1 MATALER
8 LERAQQGDQQPQPQQ
23 SPQPERREVPA
34 DVIETRQQDIF
45 PGSAG
50 PAPSNL
56 EVGEAPDTSEVTSQF
71 LRGIANSAAT
81 AVGGVGPIPGGPSA
95 GEVVH
100 RGGFPSTGQE
110 IAEATG
116 GTVAT
121 GEPETALGRGARFGG
136 AALGM
141 APMLGGGAQMVTR
154 SATQGGPL
162 AQRVLRG
169 ARNIV
174 AEGGEAARRRPV
186 RFGVE
191 ETAAGA
197 GAGAGG
203 FFVEEALPDSTAA
216 RVIGELAGGV
226 AAQGPLVRTATR
238 GVEAAGRAMRRPFT
252 ESGSQ
257 RRAAQSVQGVQTP
270 AEQGRGTAG
279 LDEPTTIDPETG
291 QPVLTPPQR
300 TDTPGSVA
308 LERSVREGDSAG
320 ALERNE
326 QLARANRV
334 LQERTRG
341 MGAGG
346 TAEDTAGTIQE
357 GQSELLQSMNQRL
370 RETADRIDQRIR
382 ELGSGADREAANRI
396 AREEVNTAL
405 DSARRQERQ
414 LFGRVDDNVAVP
426 STNTRNAL
434 DEITADLGQDQME
447 DIPRRARLRLNPD
460 SDRFIGDS
468 TNVREMRSLQSK
480 LREESRVARSEGKF
494 NKARI
499 SDDLADSIT
508 EDLSAAGEQSETLRE
523 AVNFSRSVN
532 QRFRRGATGEILG
545 RKSTGEERVRPGE
558 TLERTIGSG
567 GPSGR
572 EAMDEIRSALDDPEI
587 SARTQ
592 TTSDEFN
599 RAAGDFVRQ
608 RFIRQAVQDG
618 ELNPRAAQGFL
629 RENDELLTRM
639 PEVRDELQSAVQE
652 GNVQRVL
659 QKRRQSTRTSDPNV
673 SRATLFIQKGP
684 QRAFTEITDDSPEV
698 AAREAQNL
706 LNRARKDPSGKAVA
720 GLKGGYTDFL
730 LRPSS
735 QRDAAGEALID
746 GNALRDRRQ
755 NPSVQAVEKRIFSD
769 EERGRLDEITRDF
782 VRLQRARESGRIQ
795 DLDVQDKAGFIRRSI
810 VRIAGAGAGRNAAAA
825 TGSGGTVQIP
835 GQVAEA
841 FDRLANAGFQDPAG
855 RLLRDAV
862 RDEKLWRD
870 LMQAEVTPDGQ
881 LPKNARD
888 RLNAWVAGIASEET
902 QPEVS
907 VGQPEVVDDRQ
918 QQTGQ
923 QPTGNPLERLENAR
937 ERAGERRQ

>member
-95 GEVVH
+95 GEVVR

-141 APMLGGGAQMVTR
+141 APMLGGGAQMVRR
-154 SATQGGPL
+154 SVETGGTVP
-162 AQRVLRG
+162 QRLLRWV
-169 ARNIV
+169 RNRA

-197 GAGAGG
+197 GAGVGG
-203 FFVEEALPDSTAA
+203 YFVEEALPDSTAA
-216 RVIGELAGGV
+216 RVIGELVGGV
-226 AAQGPLVRTATR
+226 AAQGPLVRA
-238 GVEAAGRAMRRPFT
+238 GFHAMDAAGRHIREPFS

-257 RRAAQSVQGVQTP
+257 RRAAQSVQGVQTA

-308 LERSVREGDSAG
+308 LERSVREGDSTG
-320 ALERNE
+320 SLERNE
-326 QLARANRV
+326 QLSRANRV

-357 GQSELLQSMNQRL
+357 GQGELLQSMNRRL

-396 AREEVNTAL
+396 AEEEAEQAL
-405 DSARRQERQ
+405 KFANRQEGQ
-414 LFGRVDDNVAVP
+414 LFRRVDDNLAVP
-426 STNTRNAL
+426 STNARDAM
-434 DEITADLGQDQME
+434 DEATADLGQDQLE

-460 SDRFIGDS
+460 SDNFIGDS
-468 TNVREMRSLQSK
+468 TNVKEMRSLQSK
-480 LREESRVARSEGKF
+480 LREEGRIARSEGKF
-494 NKARI
+494 NSARI
-499 SDDLADSIT
+499 ANDIADAITDDLD
-508 EDLSAAGEQSETLRE
+508 SAADESGALRE
-523 AVNFSRSVN
+523 AVNFSRVVK
-532 QRFRRGATGEILG
+532 QRFRRGAVGEILE
-545 RKSTGEERVRPGE
+545 RRSTGEKKVRPGE
-558 TLERTIGSG
+558 TLERTIGG
-567 GPSGR
+567 GRPSSR
-572 EAMDEIRSALDDPEI
+572 EAMDEIRGALDDPEI
-587 SARTQ
+587 SARTG

-608 RFIRQAVQDG
+608 RFIRESVQDG
-618 ELNPRAAQGFL
+618 ELNPGAAQGFL

-659 QKRRQSTRTSDPNV
+659 QKRRQSTKTSDPNV
-673 SRATLFIQKGP
+673 SRATLFIKKGP
-684 QRAFTEITDDSPEV
+684 QKAFTEITDDSPEV

-706 LNRARKDPSGKAVA
+706 LNRARKDPSGKAVS

-735 QRDAAGEALID
+735 QRDAAGEAFVD

-795 DLDVQDKAGFIRRSI
+795 DLDEQDKAGFLRRSI
-810 VRIAGAGAGRNAAAA
+810 VRIAGAGAGRQAAAA
-825 TGSGGTVQIP
+825 SGTGGTVQIP

-862 RDEKLWRD
+862 QDEGLWRD
-870 LMQAEVTPDGQ
+870 LMQAEVTPDAQ

-907 VGQPEVVDDRQ
+907 VGQPEVVEESGQD
-918 QQTGQ
+918 Q
-923 QPTGNPLERLENAR
+923 QPSGNPLERLQRAR
-937 ERAGERRQ
+937 ERAGERRE